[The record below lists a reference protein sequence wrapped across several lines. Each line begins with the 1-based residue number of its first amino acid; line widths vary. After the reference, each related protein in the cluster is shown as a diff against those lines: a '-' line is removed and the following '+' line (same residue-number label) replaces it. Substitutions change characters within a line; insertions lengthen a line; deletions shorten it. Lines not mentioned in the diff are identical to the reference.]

1 MNTISKHPTLRYWVI
16 AVLALIWNSLGVLA
30 YLGQAYMS
38 DDTLSSLPEST
49 QLYYSNLPA
58 WVTAAFAIAVFGGL
72 FGAIGLLWRKKWA
85 YFLFVISLV
94 AVVLKQ
100 IYDLFI
106 QDYNQITGEG
116 LILPV
121 LVLAIAVYLVI
132 FSNKEV

>member
-16 AVLALIWNSLGVLA
+16 AVLALIWNTLGVLA

>member
-100 IYDLFI
+100 VYDLFI

-121 LVLAIAVYLVI
+121 LVLAIAVYLVF

>member
-100 IYDLFI
+100 VYDLFI
-106 QDYNQITGEG
+106 QDYNEITGEG

-121 LVLAIAVYLVI
+121 LVLAIAVYLVF

>member
-16 AVLALIWNSLGVLA
+16 AVLALIWNTLGVLA

-100 IYDLFI
+100 VYDLFI

-121 LVLAIAVYLVI
+121 LVLAIAVYLVF

>member
-16 AVLALIWNSLGVLA
+16 AVLALIWNTLGVLA

-121 LVLAIAVYLVI
+121 LVLAIAVYLVF

>member
-100 IYDLFI
+100 VYDLFI
-106 QDYNQITGEG
+106 QDYNQITSEG

-121 LVLAIAVYLVI
+121 LVLAIAVYLVF